1 MRGRNSVVRENIS
14 SSTGDSDKNY
24 NTYIQVNSYQGYS
37 EAKLIV
43 EGRELLFIEFG
54 AGIHYNGSAGSSP
67 HPKGNE
73 FGYTIGS
80 YGKGLGKKTIGII
93 QQTPEK
99 I

>member
-1 MRGRNSVVRENIS
+1 M
-14 SSTGDSDKNY
+14 
-24 NTYIQVNSYQGYS
+24 
-37 EAKLIV
+37 
-43 EGRELLFIEFG
+43 LFIEFG

-80 YGKGLGKKTIGII
+80 YGKGLGKKIIGII